1 MTTLEKLAD
10 TIREI
15 VRKDLPTDPD
25 ALACLSLTDDLD
37 IDSLDFINF
46 LFRIEQ
52 MFEIKIPE
60 EDIDAKGLV
69 VLGPLAKYIEEHLG
83 N

>member
-1 MTTLEKLAD
+1 MQILGKLVD

-15 VRKDLPTDPD
+15 TGKKISTNLDEAVS
-25 ALACLSLTDDLD
+25 LSLTDDLG

-52 MFEIKIPE
+52 MFDIQIPE
-60 EDIDAKGLV
+60 EDIDSKELV
-69 VLGPLAKYIEEHLG
+69 VLGTLAKYIEERLD